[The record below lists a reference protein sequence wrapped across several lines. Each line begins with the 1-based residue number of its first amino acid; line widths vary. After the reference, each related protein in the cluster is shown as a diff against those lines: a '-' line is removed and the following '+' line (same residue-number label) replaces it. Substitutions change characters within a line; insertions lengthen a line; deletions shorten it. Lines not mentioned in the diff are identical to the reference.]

1 MRRLWILV
9 FLFAFAFA
17 PFAGVR
23 AATSLLPDPVVVV
36 YPLALSGDV
45 DKEAASRLA
54 VLFATAI
61 AEGNQVIV
69 KPPPPG
75 TERKDYRTTAASLKA
90 DYYVTGYVTPIGDE
104 VSVVEQVV
112 SVENGIV
119 IFSNTAQVRTYNDVA
134 GQGEILR
141 GAILRHAAR
150 NLGAIVAPTSRA
162 TPEPTA
168 APSGGTA
175 ATLANLGGLLGR
187 RKKQATASPSPSAL
201 PAAVGRS
208 DIGPQI
214 AAASQPPVI
223 TPVPRPSLAPPSTT
237 PLPAPT
243 FLPTPAPPPPT
254 PQRTSSP
261 KPSLT
266 PSASPSPLPTA
277 SAVVAA
283 LQHKRYGII
292 GFGGSADTDG
302 RAYAAQRT
310 IGVVTRSGG
319 VGDLLDGSS
328 ERDIAAHAA
337 EYCAAANTATLL
349 SGTLAVKPGDPAF
362 GKTTIATL
370 DATVYGCDGRAQ
382 AHKSFQREAGGK
394 NDEDNAIDLAVDAA
408 FGALLNP
415 PKPKKS

>member
-1 MRRLWILV
+1 M
-9 FLFAFAFA
+9 AFAFA
-17 PFAGVR
+17 PVAGVR
-23 AATSLLPDPVVVV
+23 AATALLPDPVVVV
-36 YPLALSGDV
+36 YPLGLTGGV

-69 KPPPPG
+69 KPAPPG

-119 IFSNTAQVRTYNDVA
+119 VFSNTAQVRTYNDVN

-141 GAILRHAAR
+141 IAILRHAAR
-150 NLGAIVAPTSRA
+150 NLGAIVAPVARA

-168 APSGGTA
+168 APSGGTG

-187 RKKQATASPSPSAL
+187 RKRQATPSPSPSAL
-201 PAAVGRS
+201 SPSVEKS

-223 TPVPRPSLAPPSTT
+223 TPVPRPSLAPPRPS
-237 PLPAPT
+237 PSPT
-243 FLPTPAPPPPT
+243 ATPAPQRTVATPPPT
-254 PQRTSSP
+254 AAPV
-261 KPSLT
+261 PS
-266 PSASPSPLPTA
+266 A

-283 LQHKRYGII
+283 AERKRYGIVA
-292 GFGGSADTDG
+292 FGGTADADG
-302 RAYAAQRT
+302 RAYAAQRA
-310 IGVVTRSGG
+310 IGVVTRNGG
-319 VGDLLDGSS
+319 VGDLIDGST

-337 EYCAAANTATLL
+337 EYCATANASSLLTASL
-349 SGTLAVKPGDPAF
+349 SVKSGDPAY

-370 DATVYGCDGRAQ
+370 DAVLYGCDGKVQ
-382 AHKSFQREAGGK
+382 ARKSLQREAGGK
-394 NDEDNAIDLAVDAA
+394 NDENNAIDLAVDAA

-415 PKPKKS
+415 PKAKKG